1 MLSLY
6 FFEQY
11 PRIIYLRW
19 RMHRETG
26 CLSEPERVW
35 SEHTV
40 VGWRWRATT
49 CPSMQFVLCVE
60 GEVTPHMPRLL
71 SADWRPFVKLPKI
84 LPLKRL
90 QQKETHWKTRNS
102 KGALFWLDTNVMS
115 LSPVSACFS
124 RRPSPAC
131 ARYAQKYSDL
141 PGAINWK
148 RQWVRALED
157 RQWKPVRLP
166 A

>member
-1 MLSLY
+1 MLSLF

-40 VGWRWRATT
+40 VGCRWRATT
-49 CPSMQFVLCVE
+49 IHNLSFHAVCALC
-60 GEVTPHMPRLL
+60 GGRSDSSYAEVAFCRLE
-71 SADWRPFVKLPKI
+71 AFCETAKI

-90 QQKETHWKTRNS
+90 QQKETR
-102 KGALFWLDTNVMS
+102 
-115 LSPVSACFS
+115 
-124 RRPSPAC
+124 
-131 ARYAQKYSDL
+131 
-141 PGAINWK
+141 
-148 RQWVRALED
+148 
-157 RQWKPVRLP
+157 
-166 A
+166 